1 MFNGDNMNSIAK
13 LFLSLGAISG
23 ALGVMI
29 GAFGAH
35 GLKSKLSDQMLA
47 VYQTGVQYQFY
58 HTFAIIAVG
67 LLAFKFQSG
76 LLASSGW
83 SFLVG
88 ILLFSG
94 SLYALSISG
103 IKVLGAIPPIGGLFF
118 IVGWV
123 LLLVGI
129 LKAA

>member
-58 HTFAIIAVG
+58 HTFALLAVG
-67 LLAFKFQSG
+67 FLALKYQSG
-76 LLASSGW
+76 PLTSSGW

-103 IKVLGAIPPIGGLFF
+103 IKVLGAITPIGGLFF

>member
-1 MFNGDNMNSIAK
+1 MNITAK

-23 ALGVMI
+23 ALGVII

-35 GLKSKLSDQMLA
+35 GLKSKLSAEMLT

-58 HTFAIIAVG
+58 HTFALLAVG
-67 LLAFKFQSG
+67 LLAMKFQSG
-76 LLASSGW
+76 LLTSSGW

-88 ILLFSG
+88 MILFSG

-103 IKVLGAIPPIGGLFF
+103 IKTLGAITPIGGLFF

-123 LLLVGI
+123 LLTVSI
-129 LKAA
+129 LKAS